1 MDALVEAMRRL
12 DFQALAG
19 WLHPEVRMRALLPGG
34 PVEVLGRAGVV
45 ARMRAWFAGCDAHE
59 ALESGTGRVG
69 PRAYGFWRL
78 RVREN
83 GRWYAVGQ
91 HAYAVLDDEGLVTG
105 LDLLCSGFHPDNVE
119 YDAGGLGC
127 ADGLAREFRERIA
140 RVPVGAT
147 LAVTVADPGAKHD
160 LPAFARLLGHAV
172 TASEPNNDGTV
183 TITVERRA

>member
-1 MDALVEAMRRL
+1 MDALVDAMRGL

-19 WLHPEVRMRALLPGG
+19 CLHPEVRLRALLPGG
-34 PVEVLGRAGVV
+34 PVEELGRAGAV
-45 ARMRAWFAGCDAHE
+45 ARIRGWFSDVE
-59 ALESGTGRVG
+59 AYEVVESGTGRVG
-69 PRAYGFWRL
+69 PRGYGFWRL
-78 RVREN
+78 RVREA

-91 HAYAVLDDEGLVTG
+91 HGYAVLDEDALVTR
-105 LDLLCSGFHPDNVE
+105 LDLLCSGFHPENAA
-119 YDAGGLGC
+119 YDAGDLGC

-140 RVPVGAT
+140 RVPVGAA

-172 TASEPNNDGTV
+172 TASEPNEDGTV